1 MNETYTTMVGRLTSD
16 VSLRTTPSGDRV
28 CGFRMVSTE
37 RRFSRETQEWMDG
50 EQLWVDVTCWRK
62 LAENAS
68 ASLFK
73 GDPVVITGRLYQRR
87 YEANGEPKWALELE
101 AKAVGPNLTL
111 CTAMV
116 TRQPRPI
123 TPSEPEEVP
132 AAVAA

>member
-1 MNETYTTMVGRLTSD
+1 MNETYATMVGRLTTD

-37 RRFSRETQEWMDG
+37 RRFSRENQEWADG

-68 ASLFK
+68 TSLFK
-73 GDPVVITGRLYQRR
+73 GDNVVITGRLYQRR
-87 YEANGEPKWALELE
+87 YEVNGDARWALELE
-101 AKAVGPNLTL
+101 AKALGPNL
-111 CTAMV
+111 AMHPAMI
-116 TRQPRPI
+116 TRPPKVI
-123 TPSEPEEVP
+123 TSSEPVELP